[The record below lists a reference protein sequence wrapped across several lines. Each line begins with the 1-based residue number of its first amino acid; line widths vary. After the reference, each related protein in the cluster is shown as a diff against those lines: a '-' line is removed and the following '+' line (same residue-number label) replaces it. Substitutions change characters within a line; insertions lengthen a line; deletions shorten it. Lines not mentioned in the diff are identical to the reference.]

1 LKKTKAKSTP
11 RTTTTDGSTKRTTD
25 TVTQGGTSY
34 EVGVDGALLG
44 KGGASEAGWHSIQ
57 DFLHC
62 PKEYQF
68 RHIRKLRIPT
78 QRTPDHFAVGQ
89 LFHAAR
95 ARWFTLGFK
104 QDDKTWQQILRAMR
118 EDALANKLPVSLG
131 AEQQATK
138 LIQAFMKFYGT
149 QPKPKVI
156 AAEYK
161 LGPTPL
167 RQGDPFMLWRTAR
180 LDDVSIYP
188 EAGNRLCI
196 GESKTTSTSVNDTVK
211 QYTLHGQTMMQALL
225 WKNDPNGEKK
235 YGPIAG
241 IMLDVTVKGGSGAE
255 PSFGRSFVQ
264 ITDHQLRWFAESL
277 AGYIRAA
284 SGVDRNSTVPRNP
297 ASCTRLAGR
306 ARISCEFTELCRFGS
321 SATAQFVVGEESI
334 SLKEWAKRHPT
345 EVAPWL

>member
-1 LKKTKAKSTP
+1 VKTPKTKTKEIRSSKTPDSSTP
-11 RTTTTDGSTKRTTD
+11 RTL
-25 TVTQGGTSY
+25 TQGGTEY
-34 EVGVDGALLG
+34 EVGPDGALLG
-44 KGGASEAGWHSIQ
+44 KGGASEAGWHAIQ

-68 RHIRKLRIPT
+68 RHIRKIYTPLR
-78 QRTPDHFAVGQ
+78 RTPDHFAVGQ

-95 ARWFTLGFK
+95 ARWFGEGFRE
-104 QDDKTWQQILRAMR
+104 DDKTWRKIREAMR
-118 EDALANKLPVSLG
+118 ESALENKLPVSLA
-131 AEQQATK
+131 AETQATT

-161 LGPTPL
+161 LGPAPL
-167 RQGDPFMLWRTAR
+167 RTGDPFTLWRTAR

-225 WKNDPNGEKK
+225 WKMDPNGEKK
-235 YGPIAG
+235 HGPVAG
-241 IMLDVTVKGGSGAE
+241 IMLDVTVKGSGDAP
-255 PSFGRSFVQ
+255 PSFGRQFVP
-264 ITDHQLRWFAESL
+264 ITDYQLQWFAESIV
-277 AGYIRAA
+277 GYLRAA
-284 SGVDRNSTVPRNP
+284 AGVDRNATVPRNP
-297 ASCTRLAGR
+297 AACTRLAGR
-306 ARISCEFTELCRFGS
+306 ARIACEYTDLCRFGA
-321 SATAQFVVGEESI
+321 SATSQFVMGEEAI
-334 SLKEWAKRHPT
+334 SLQAWAKKHPT